1 MSILTIDTPRWA
13 KPLLRAARYKGA
25 YGGRGSGKSHFFAEL
40 LIERC
45 LMGETRA
52 VCVREIQKSL
62 KDSVKQLLHDKIVKL
77 GLQAFFASSTDTE
90 IRGRNG
96 SRIVFAGMQNH
107 TADSFKSFEGFD
119 IAWVE
124 EAQSLSAKS
133 LRTLTPTIRKP
144 GSEIWFSWNPAKADD
159 PVDALLRGSAP
170 PSDAVVVSVN
180 WLDNPWFP
188 EALKEDM
195 DRDRQRD
202 PDMAAHVWDGKY
214 LSQSQAT
221 VFRNWRVEEFETPH
235 NAVHRFG
242 ADWGFANDPTVL
254 IRAHIVGREIRID
267 YCEAGVGVE
276 IDATPDM
283 FDKVPNARRWPIC
296 ADSARPETI
305 SYMRRSGFKMVSA
318 VKGPGSIEEGVRFLK
333 AYDIVVHPRCDV
345 LLRRELENYSYKV
358 DPATEEV
365 LPILEDKYNNCI
377 DALRYACEAV
387 RRAAKPKDEDTNK
400 PKVRDYGLK
409 RASEDNSWMTV

>member
-1 MSILTIDTPRWA
+1 
-13 KPLLRAARYKGA
+13 
-25 YGGRGSGKSHFFAEL
+25 
-40 LIERC
+40 
-45 LMGETRA
+45 
-52 VCVREIQKSL
+52 
-62 KDSVKQLLHDKIVKL
+62 
-77 GLQAFFASSTDTE
+77 
-90 IRGRNG
+90 
-96 SRIVFAGMQNH
+96 
-107 TADSFKSFEGFD
+107 
-119 IAWVE
+119 
-124 EAQSLSAKS
+124 
-133 LRTLTPTIRKP
+133 
-144 GSEIWFSWNPAKADD
+144 
-159 PVDALLRGSAP
+159 
-170 PSDAVVVSVN
+170 
-180 WLDNPWFP
+180 
-188 EALKEDM
+188 
-195 DRDRQRD
+195 
-202 PDMAAHVWDGKY
+202 MAAHVWDGKY
-214 LSQSQAT
+214 LTQSQAT
-221 VFRNWRVEEFETPH
+221 VFRNWRVEEFETPL

-276 IDATPDM
+276 IDATPAM

-318 VKGPGSIEEGVRFLK
+318 IKGPGSIEEGVRFLK

-387 RRAAKPKDEDTNK
+387 RRAGKPKDEETNK

>member
-1 MSILTIDTPRWA
+1 MA
-13 KPLLRAARYKGA
+13 
-25 YGGRGSGKSHFFAEL
+25 
-40 LIERC
+40 
-45 LMGETRA
+45 ETRA

-90 IRGRNG
+90 IQGRNG

-124 EAQSLSAKS
+124 EAQSLSSKS

-170 PSDAVVVSVN
+170 PSDAIVVSVN
-180 WLDNPWFP
+180 WSDNPWFP
-188 EALKEDM
+188 VALKEDM
-195 DRDRQRD
+195 ERDRQRD
-202 PDMAAHVWDGKY
+202 SDMAAHVWDGKY

-221 VFRNWRVEEFETPH
+221 VFRNWRVEEFETPA

-242 ADWGFANDPTVL
+242 ADWGFANDPTVI

-267 YCEAGVGVE
+267 HCEAGVGVE
-276 IDATPDM
+276 IDATPAM
-283 FDKVPNARRWPIC
+283 FDKVPHARRWPIC

-305 SYMRRSGFKMVSA
+305 SYMRRAGFKMVSA

-333 AYDIVVHPRCDV
+333 AYDIVVHPRCSA
-345 LLRRELENYSYKV
+345 LLRQELENYSYKV
-358 DPATEEV
+358 DPLTEQV
-365 LPILEDKYNNCI
+365 LPILDDRYNNTI
-377 DALRYACEAV
+377 DALRYACEVV
-387 RRAAKPKDEDTNK
+387 RKAGKAKDEDTNK
-400 PKVRDYGLK
+400 PKPRDYGLR